1 MIDGKFITLGIE
13 TSCDETAASVTSDG
27 RFVLSNIISSQID
40 VHKVFGGVVP
50 EIASRHH
57 LTQINGVVDAAL
69 LEAGVG
75 FDDVDLIGV
84 TKGPGLIGAVLIG
97 LATAKGLAFAANKPL
112 TGVHH
117 IKGHLCAA
125 YLEHPELRP
134 PFLSLVVSGG
144 HTDLIDVRSEQDF
157 TVLGHT
163 RDDAVGE
170 AFDKVARVLGLGYP
184 GGPKVDKLAMDG
196 DPDKIKFK
204 RVFLEDGSLDFS
216 FSGTKTGV
224 LNYVNSEKQ
233 AGREINHADVAAGFQ
248 ASVTDVISEKTRTAL
263 RSTGHKK
270 LTMGGGV
277 ASNTHI
283 RARIA
288 AVCKEEGVRLYVPA
302 PIFCTDNAAMIA
314 CAAYYD
320 FKAGIS
326 DTLDID
332 ASASLAL

>member
-1 MIDGKFITLGIE
+1 MKDNKFITLGIE
-13 TSCDETAASVTSDG
+13 TSCDETAAAVTADG
-27 RFVLSNIISSQID
+27 RTVLSNIISSQID
-40 VHKVFGGVVP
+40 IHKVFGGVVP

-57 LTQINGVVDAAL
+57 LIQINGVVDAAL
-69 LEAGVG
+69 GEAGVG
-75 FDDVDLIGV
+75 LGDVDLIGV

-97 LATAKGLAFAANKPL
+97 LATAKGLAFATGTPL

-125 YLEHPELRP
+125 YLEHPDLEP

-144 HTDLIDVRSEQDF
+144 HTDLIDVKSEQDF

-184 GGPKVDKLAMDG
+184 GGPKVDALAKDG
-196 DPDKIKFK
+196 DPDKVTFK
-204 RVFLEDGSLDFS
+204 RVLLEEGSLDFS

-224 LNYVNSEKQ
+224 LNYVNSERQ
-233 AGREINHADVAAGFQ
+233 AGREINKADVAAGFQ
-248 ASVTDVISEKTRTAL
+248 ASVTDVIAQKTRLAL
-263 RSTGHKK
+263 KKTGHKK

-283 RARIA
+283 RAIIA
-288 AVCKEEGVRLYVPA
+288 SVCAEEGAALYVPA
-302 PIFCTDNAAMIA
+302 PVYCTDNAAMIA

-320 FKAGIS
+320 FQAGIT

-332 ASASLAL
+332 ASATLAL